1 MNKWN
6 KTRTEINKFFKLKN
20 GQWLKISFSYTSK
33 INIWFMSIVVANSKR
48 QCNDCIRKGEYS
60 PKVIYGHST
69 GNRCGIEPFR
79 IALRELLEFEKK
91 VHNCEIRICGASDRL
106 INIYQRLTRYGYE
119 SKDIKY
125 KNGKIKKVLIKQII

>member
-33 INIWFMSIVVANSKR
+33 INIWFMSIVVSNSKR
-48 QCNDCIRKGEYS
+48 QCNDCIRKTEYS
-60 PKVIYGHST
+60 PKVTYGHST

-79 IALRELLEFEKK
+79 LALIELLKFEKK
-91 VHNCEIRICGASDRL
+91 VHSCEIRICGTSDRL

-125 KNGKIKKVLIKQII
+125 KNGKIKKVLIKQIK